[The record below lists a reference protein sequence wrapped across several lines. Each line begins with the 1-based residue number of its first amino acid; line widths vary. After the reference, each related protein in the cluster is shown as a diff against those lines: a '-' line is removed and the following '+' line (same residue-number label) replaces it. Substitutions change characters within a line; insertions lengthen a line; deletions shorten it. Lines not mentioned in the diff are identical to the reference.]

1 VDIIEIIGYA
11 SALLIGLSLG
21 LTGAGGSILTV
32 PILVYLMGIET
43 ILSTGYSLFIVG
55 LTAAVGAIRNA
66 LQKQVDYST
75 AIVFGISS
83 MSVVFVMRKY
93 IMFLIPEDL
102 LNIGGITISKS
113 FLVLIVFASLMLVSS
128 FKMIGWWKQ
137 KIDESAISVNHF
149 RILLQGILVGL
160 LAGFVGAGG
169 GFLIVPALVLLAGLP
184 MKKAIGTSLF
194 IIAANSLFGFL
205 GDISERTIDWNF
217 LLVFSSI
224 AITGIFIGMAFAKK
238 VSAASLKKGFGYFVL
253 MVGTSVIISELA
265 KLF

>member
-1 VDIIEIIGYA
+1 MDILEIIGYC

-55 LTAAVGAIRNA
+55 LTASVGAVRNA
-66 LQKQVDYST
+66 LKKQVDYST
-75 AIVFGISS
+75 ALIFGISS

-93 IMFLIPEDL
+93 IMFLIPKDL
-102 LNIGGITISKS
+102 VSLGDVTITKS
-113 FLVLIVFASLMLVSS
+113 FIVLFVFASLMLISS

-137 KIDESAISVNHF
+137 KIKENKGGVSYV
-149 RILLQGILVGL
+149 RILIQGVIVGL

-205 GDISERTIDWNF
+205 GDVSERAIDWNF

-224 AITGIFIGMAFAKK
+224 AIAGIFIGMAFASK
-238 VSAASLKKGFGYFVL
+238 VSASALKKGFGYFVL
-253 MVGTSVIISELA
+253 TIGILVIVSELVRLA
-265 KLF
+265 